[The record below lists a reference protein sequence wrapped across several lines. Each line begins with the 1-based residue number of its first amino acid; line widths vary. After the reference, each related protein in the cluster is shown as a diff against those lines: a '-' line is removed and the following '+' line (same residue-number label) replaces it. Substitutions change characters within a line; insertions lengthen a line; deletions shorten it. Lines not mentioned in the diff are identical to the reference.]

1 MSHGPLPAG
10 DLFALTAALVDVP
23 SESYSEELIT
33 DLIEADLRR
42 AEHLGVERVGDNLVA
57 RTRLGHS
64 RRILL
69 AGHTDTVPAND
80 NAGARVD
87 GDVLSGLGAADM
99 KGGVAVMLTLA
110 RTLTEPAVDV
120 TYVFYAREEVD
131 AADNGLLEVAAAR
144 PELLQA
150 DVALLGEPTA
160 GAVEAGCQGTMRLK
174 VTLAGER
181 AHTARGWMG
190 RNAIHRLAEVLAA
203 VSTYEARRPVV
214 EGCEY
219 REGLQAVAVSGG
231 VAGNVVPDSATLT
244 LNHRFAP
251 DRTPEQAEEYVRS
264 LLESVL
270 DDGDTVELTDM
281 APAAA
286 PGLDDPL
293 LAGLVRRT
301 GAPVRAKL
309 GWTDAAFFA
318 ARGVPASNFGPGD
331 PRLAHTAGEHVH
343 RDQLIAVHAA
353 LEGLLIDGV

>member
-33 DLIEADLRR
+33 DLIEADLRQTP
-42 AEHLGVERVGDNLVA
+42 HLSVERVGDNLVA
-57 RTRLGHS
+57 RTQLGHS

-87 GDVLSGLGAADM
+87 GDVLWGLGAADM

-131 AADNGLLEVAAAR
+131 AADNGLLEVAKAR
-144 PELLQA
+144 PDLLQA

-174 VTLAGER
+174 VMLAGER

-231 VAGNVVPDSATLT
+231 VAGNVVPDAATLT

-251 DRTPEQAEEYVRS
+251 DRTPEQAEEHVRR

-270 DDGDTVELTDM
+270 DASDTVELTDM
-281 APAAA
+281 APAAS
-286 PGLDDPL
+286 PGLGDPL
-293 LAGLVRRT
+293 LAGLIRRT

-343 RDQLIAVHAA
+343 RDELVSVHAA
-353 LEGLLIDGV
+353 LEGLLIDGA